1 LLALHGVQKMPET
14 VLDIS
19 CDIPAPVHGLHL
31 IQRGALDLSLR
42 IHFVVEAPEPR
53 TSGQA
58 PRCAID
64 TILQTPVTI
73 VLFAA
78 FTRNYIFYGTQK
90 M

>member
-1 LLALHGVQKMPET
+1 MALHGVQKMPET
-14 VLDIS
+14 FLDIS

-31 IQRGALDLSLR
+31 IQRGALNLPLR
-42 IHFVVEAPEPR
+42 IHFVVEPPEPR

-58 PRCAID
+58 PRCAVYA
-64 TILQTPVTI
+64 ILQSPVPK

-78 FTRNYIFYGTQK
+78 FARNYIFYGTQK